1 MLPLMLGKWNQLT
14 RLPFRLI
21 RGVPIDALIHHDLSS
36 WFRRLLILKMEIGV
50 KVSKIYKTEL
60 VSNLVCRSG
69 GPTAGTPGSGST
81 VWGSKCSVR
90 SHLMLWQVFNDVKVK
105 LLFWAGG
112 NQENF
117 ERRGKGVGSETQPR
131 FNMRE
136 NKHLLNN
143 RICWSSLYV

>member
-1 MLPLMLGKWNQLT
+1 MTQRQINWLPSTSPGTGMLPLMLGKWNQLT

-36 WFRRLLILKMEIGV
+36 WFCRLLILKMEIGV
-50 KVSKIYKTEL
+50 KVRKIYKTEL

-81 VWGSKCSVR
+81 VWGPKCSVR

-105 LLFWAGG
+105 LPFWAGG
-112 NQENF
+112 NQGKLWG
-117 ERRGKGVGSETQPR
+117 EREGSWLRNTT
-131 FNMRE
+131 
-136 NKHLLNN
+136 K
-143 RICWSSLYV
+143 I